1 MYIFRYKYNHF
12 YILYV
17 FTFTHIHTY
26 YIYIYTHVYIYV
38 YVYTYVYTPIYK
50 YHPKATPSYQLPW
63 LSVPPPSASSDWTTS
78 SPNVGPRRVS
88 LGARGA
94 EPATGTS

>member
-1 MYIFRYKYNHF
+1 MY
-12 YILYV
+12 
-17 FTFTHIHTY
+17 TY
-26 YIYIYTHVYIYV
+26 MYTYIYI
-38 YVYTYVYTPIYK
+38 PIYI
-50 YHPKATPSYQLPW
+50 YHPKATPSYQLPR